1 MARTLTRTLARS
13 GTGPVY
19 EQIRRAIA
27 EPIVAG
33 RWLPGRRIPSEMEL
47 TKAFRASR
55 MTVNRAL
62 TALAADGL
70 IVRWRRRGSFVAERA
85 VELAVFE
92 IWDIAAE
99 IERSG
104 RAYGYELLAREALAA
119 DADVASD
126 MDIATGTPL
135 LALTCRHSADGDI
148 VQFEHRLINL
158 AAVPQASDASFASL
172 APGRWLLDHVPWSE
186 AEHSIRAEPADART
200 ARLMRIKRGAAC
212 LVIERRTWQGRKAI
226 TLARLIHPGERH
238 ALTGRFRPAGI
249 TPR

>member
-1 MARTLTRTLARS
+1 MARALTRS

-27 EPIVAG
+27 APIVTG
-33 RWLPGRRIPSEMEL
+33 RWRPGRRIPSEMEL
-47 TKAFRASR
+47 TKAFKASR

-85 VELAVFE
+85 AELSVFE

-99 IERSG
+99 VERSG
-104 RAYGYELLAREALAA
+104 RVYAYELLDRESVVADGDLATA
-119 DADVASD
+119 MDVAP
-126 MDIATGTPL
+126 GTPL
-135 LALTCRHSADGDI
+135 LALTCRHSADGAV
-148 VQFEHRLINL
+148 VQFEHRHINA
-158 AAVPQASDASFASL
+158 AAVPQAANESFQAI

-186 AEHSIRAEPADART
+186 AEHTIRAEPVDARI
-200 ARLMRIKRGAAC
+200 ARLMRVKRGTAC

-226 TLARLIHPGERH
+226 THARLVHPGARH
-238 ALTGRFRPAGI
+238 VLTGRFRPAGVVA
-249 TPR
+249 R

>member
-1 MARTLTRTLARS
+1 MGRTLARS
-13 GTGPVY
+13 GIGPIY

-33 RWLPGRRIPSEMEL
+33 RWRPGRRIPSEMEL
-47 TKAFRASR
+47 TKAFKASR

-85 VELAVFE
+85 VELSVFE

-104 RAYGYELLAREALAA
+104 RAYAYELLARKPMAA
-119 DADVASD
+119 DADLASD
-126 MDIATGTPL
+126 MDVPIGTPL
-135 LALTCRHSADGDI
+135 LALTCRHSADGEV
-148 VQFEHRLINL
+148 VQLEHRLINL
-158 AAVPQASDASFASL
+158 AAVPQAAHSTFDDV

-186 AEHSIRAEPADART
+186 AEHTIRAEPADART
-200 ARLMRIKRGAAC
+200 AASMRIERGAAC
-212 LVIERRTWQGRKAI
+212 LVIERLTWQGRKTI
-226 TLARLIHPGERH
+226 TLARLVHPGDRH
-238 ALTGRFRPAGI
+238 ALKGRFRPASG
-249 TPR
+249 